1 MDTEMQAVDG
11 SSCLFAGTRVLL
23 AEDNATNQIVGA
35 MILRN
40 LGCLVDVAANGRE
53 AMERVDAFL
62 YDIVFMDCEMPEMD
76 GFEAT
81 AAIRRRP
88 DSKSRLPIIAVT
100 AQAMQGDRE
109 RCLRAGMDDYI
120 SKPVKLEDFAAALK
134 RWMPGRKQGQESE
147 TPPPAVRDEKAMAG
161 SIPDYSP
168 PAVTSSLPVCSPLSM
183 FYASSALD
191 AEVVARLRSLA
202 EATDP
207 SLITQIFTSFL
218 RDGAER
224 IDALKEALAGRDME
238 LLYKTAHAIKG
249 ASANIGAHSMADV
262 AQKLEL
268 AGKAGDLNRAVILT
282 EQIEMEFGR
291 VRREIIQSDPHC
303 VLLPDATRS

>member
-1 MDTEMQAVDG
+1 M
-11 SSCLFAGTRVLL
+11 
-23 AEDNATNQIVGA
+23 
-35 MILRN
+35 
-40 LGCLVDVAANGRE
+40 
-53 AMERVDAFL
+53 
-62 YDIVFMDCEMPEMD
+62 VFMDCEMPEMD

-81 AAIRRRP
+81 AALRRRL
-88 DSKSRLPIIAVT
+88 DSKSRLPVIAVT

-120 SKPVKLEDFAAALK
+120 SKPVKPEDFAAALK
-134 RWMPGRKQGQESE
+134 RWMPGREQGQESE
-147 TPPPAVRDEKAMAG
+147 TPPPTARHENSMAD
-161 SIPDYSP
+161 SAPNHSP
-168 PAVTSSLPVCSPLSM
+168 PIVPSSLPVSSSLSM
-183 FYASSALD
+183 SSASSALN

-249 ASANIGAHSMADV
+249 ASANIGAHSMADM

-268 AGKAGDLNRAVILT
+268 AGKAGDMPGAVTLT

-291 VRREIIQSDPHC
+291 VQREITQSDPHC
-303 VLLPDATRS
+303 VSLLDTTRS

>member
-1 MDTEMQAVDG
+1 MQAADG
-11 SSCLFAGTRVLL
+11 ANCLFAGTRILL

-40 LGCLVDVAANGRE
+40 LGCLVDVAANGRD
-53 AMERVDAFL
+53 AMEMVDAFL
-62 YDIVFMDCEMPEMD
+62 YDMVFMDCEMPEMD

-81 AAIRRRP
+81 AALRRRS
-88 DSKSRLPIIAVT
+88 DSKSRLPVIAVT

-134 RWMPGRKQGQESE
+134 RWMPGREQGQKNE
-147 TPPPAVRDEKAMAG
+147 TPPAARHEKSM
-161 SIPDYSP
+161 PDSTPNHSP
-168 PAVTSSLPVCSPLSM
+168 PTVSSSLPVSSSLSM
-183 FYASSALD
+183 SSASSALS

-207 SLITQIFTSFL
+207 SLLTQIFTSFL

-224 IDALKEALAGRDME
+224 IDALKEALAGRNME

-249 ASANIGAHSMADV
+249 ASANIGAHSMVDM

-268 AGKAGDLNRAVILT
+268 AGKAGDMTGAVTLM

-291 VRREIIQSDPHC
+291 VQREITQSDPHC
-303 VLLPDATRS
+303 VSLPDATRS